1 VRIVTDG
8 NALVNRQILMVKI

>member
-1 VRIVTDG
+1 VTDG